1 MSLIDALKSDFTT
14 SDNQQSYGYNASQD
28 DDDLLSLALSKL
40 AEWCQLPDGPGL
52 TAIQQL
58 FHDLIQNGA
67 SPMLKDKVIQ
77 EIIETY
83 SNDLGGKR
91 ALSSTWTEIARQVQ
105 AERVQ
110 SARTSNDAKDNSSL
124 TSEQKIKLRE
134 ALWPFVSEL
143 ALSPDLIKRVID
155 KVQSMGVV
163 NEAELI
169 SLVYIAATSRVL
181 TQPINPLI
189 KGSSSGGKSFT
200 TTKTLELIGQDFV
213 SYLSTSSALSLI
225 YDERPLSHTVLV
237 VFEANQL
244 QADENSTFSMLL
256 RTLIS
261 EGRIIHQTTVEDSY
275 APNGRRVARIERK
288 GPISLMITTTGE
300 LHAENE
306 TRMLSFNVTE
316 SPEQTRG
323 VIAGLAASAAGKSG
337 HHDDLKVYHD
347 FQTWIALGPQEAVI
361 PYAEIIAANIP
372 PAMVRFRRDAGSLF
386 NFIKASAI
394 LHQAQRQIDDQGR
407 VIADIEDYRI
417 AYPIFTKIM
426 AQSAGQMVPENV
438 RVVVELIASR
448 ASDIAPKAAKGKFTR
463 PQQNEAGTGV
473 EISSEQ
479 IGLATGIGRIAAH
492 RAVKSAIDL
501 GFLVNN
507 ETRPRKPYRLV
518 VKHNIDEAD
527 KSLLPHPDSIS
538 EDHPDA

>member
-1 MSLIDALKSDFTT
+1 MPVFDAAKSDFAT
-14 SDNQQSYGYNASQD
+14 SDIRQSCGYDASQD
-28 DDDLLSLALSKL
+28 DDDLLSHVLKKLS
-40 AEWCQLPDGPGL
+40 EWRQLPDGPGL
-52 TAIQQL
+52 TAVQEL
-58 FHDLIQNGA
+58 FHDLIRHDA
-67 SPMLKDKVIQ
+67 SAMLKDKVIQ
-77 EIIETY
+77 EIIETF
-83 SNDLGGKR
+83 SHDLGGKR
-91 ALSSTWTEIARQVQ
+91 ALSSTWTEIAKQVQ
-105 AERVQ
+105 SERVQ
-110 SARTSNDAKDNSSL
+110 SARASNETLENASL
-124 TSEQKIKLRE
+124 TPEQKVKLRE

-143 ALSPDLIKRVID
+143 ALSPDLIKRVIN

-181 TQPINPLI
+181 AQPINPLI
-189 KGSSSGGKSFT
+189 KGSSSGGKSYT
-200 TTKTLELIGQDFV
+200 TTKTLELIGKDFV

-244 QADENSTFSMLL
+244 QADENSIFSMLL

-261 EGRIIHQTTVEDSY
+261 EGRIIHQTTVEDPD

-300 LHAENE
+300 FHAENE

-316 SPEQTRG
+316 SPEQTRS

-347 FQTWIALGPQEAVI
+347 FQTWIALGPQDAVI

-372 PAMVRFRRDAGSLF
+372 PAMVRFRRDAGALF

-394 LHQAQRQIDDQGR
+394 LHQAQRQMDDQGR
-407 VIADIEDYRI
+407 VIAAVEDYRI

-438 RVVVELIASR
+438 RVVVELIANR
-448 ASDIAPKAAKGKFTR
+448 AGEIAPKAAKGKFTR

-492 RAVKSAIDL
+492 RAVKTAIDL

-518 VKHNIDEAD
+518 VKRSIDEAD
-527 KSLLPHPDSIS
+527 KSLLPHPDSLT
-538 EDHPDA
+538 EEPPDA